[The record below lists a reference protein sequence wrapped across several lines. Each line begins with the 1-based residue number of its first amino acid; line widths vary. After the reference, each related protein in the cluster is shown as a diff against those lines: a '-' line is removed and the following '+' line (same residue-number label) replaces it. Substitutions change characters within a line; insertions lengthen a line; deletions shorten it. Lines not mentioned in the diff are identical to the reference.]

1 MTSLTTRPDAARLL
15 SPYDVVAPTARP
27 LARTKRQLL
36 AASRALEH
44 RALVSGAERVLVT
57 FQDRRHLTEASRAS
71 YGRLAQTGASVHA
84 FARGLTSDYSP
95 ASKGLVHVAL
105 LPSDPL
111 AGEWDIVVLGPRIA
125 AAFLARDLAPEQPVA
140 GKDLDR
146 PFSWVQ
152 TEDRALVEEAA
163 DRLLARLP

>member
-1 MTSLTTRPDAARLL
+1 MTSLTTRPGAAALL
-15 SPYDVVAPTARP
+15 SPYDVVAATTTPV
-27 LARTKRQLL
+27 ARTKRQLL

-44 RALVSGAERVLVT
+44 RALSSGAEQVLVT
-57 FQDRRHLTEASRAS
+57 FQDRRHLTPASRAS
-71 YGRLAQTGASVHA
+71 YGRLARSGATVHA

-95 ASKGLVHVAL
+95 ASAGLVHVAL

-125 AAFLARDLAPEQPVA
+125 AAFLARDLAPDTPVD

-152 TEDRALVEEAA
+152 TEDRRLVEEAA
-163 DRLLARLP
+163 ARLRARLP